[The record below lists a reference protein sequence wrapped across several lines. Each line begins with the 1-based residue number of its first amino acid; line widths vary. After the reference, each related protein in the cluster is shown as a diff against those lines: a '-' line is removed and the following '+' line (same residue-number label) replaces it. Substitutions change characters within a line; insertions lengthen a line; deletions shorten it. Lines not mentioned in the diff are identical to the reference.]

1 MCDPYRSH
9 LMMPILAS
17 IPINGFNGY
26 FCAMNKR
33 LGYLFTPLY
42 LLCFGLTLVVFT
54 PLQWIAFNLF
64 GYRSQQQMVYVMN
77 WCLMRCIHI
86 VGGSVNFRMPQPALP
101 VGPNYI
107 FAANHQSM
115 NDIPAMIWFL
125 RHYRSVFIA
134 KQELSKGVPG
144 ISYNYKCGGAVG
156 IIRKDPVQARE
167 AIAGL
172 AKRCAQT
179 GEAICIFPEGT
190 RSRDGQLKSFQAGGM
205 KTILQHIP
213 EAMVVP
219 IAIENSWKLVK
230 YKFWPIPLG
239 VPLRWTMLEPIACK
253 GLDGEEVT
261 RRVEAAI
268 AEHLAVGHRG

>member
-1 MCDPYRSH
+1 
-9 LMMPILAS
+9 
-17 IPINGFNGY
+17 
-26 FCAMNKR
+26 MNKL

-42 LLCFGLTLVVFT
+42 LLLFGLTLVLFT
-54 PLQWIAFNLF
+54 PVQWLAFNLL
-64 GYRSQQQMVYVMN
+64 GYKAQQQVVYVMN
-77 WCLMRCIHI
+77 WCLMRCIH
-86 VGGSVNFRMPQPALP
+86 VMGGGVNWRKRDLP
-101 VGPNYI
+101 LGPNYI

-125 RHYRSVFIA
+125 RKYRSVFIA

-167 AIAGL
+167 AIASL
-172 AKRCAQT
+172 AQRCAQS
-179 GEAICIFPEGT
+179 GEAICIFQ
-190 RSRDGQLKSFQAGGM
+190 SGGI
-205 KTILQHIP
+205 KTILQHLP
-213 EAMVVP
+213 EAVIVP

-230 YKFWPIPLG
+230 YKFWPIPFG
-239 VPLRWTMLEPIACK
+239 VPLRWTMLAPIPCK

-268 AEHLAVGHRG
+268 AAHLAKR

>member
-1 MCDPYRSH
+1 MQK
-9 LMMPILAS
+9 I
-17 IPINGFNGY
+17 
-26 FCAMNKR
+26 

-42 LLCFGLTLVVFT
+42 LLTFGLSLVVFT
-54 PLQWIAFNLF
+54 PVQWLAFNLL
-64 GYRSQQQMVYVMN
+64 GYQAQQQMVYMMN
-77 WCLMRCIHI
+77 WCLMRCIHW
-86 VGGSVNFRMPQPALP
+86 VGGGVNWRKRDLP
-101 VGPNYI
+101 LGPNYI

-125 RHYRSVFIA
+125 RKYRSVFIA

-172 AKRCAQT
+172 AQRCAKT

-190 RSRDGQLKSFQAGGM
+190 RSRDGQLKPFQAGGM

-213 EAMVVP
+213 EAVVVP
-219 IAIENSWKLVK
+219 IAIENSWKLVR
-230 YKFWPIPLG
+230 YKFWPIPFG
-239 VPLRWTMLEPIACK
+239 ISLRWTMLEPIACK

-268 AEHLAVGHRG
+268 AGHLTAGRRG